1 MEKKLAEAALFM
13 SPEPLTL
20 DELTKIMNAASFS
33 VSLKI
38 LDDLIGEYEKKDTSL
53 EIVKTDD
60 SRYVMRVKG
69 DFLDNVSHL
78 AVSTEMTKAVLRTL
92 GLIAAKQP
100 VKQSLVVAI
109 IGNKAY
115 NYVGELEN
123 NGFVRAKKFGNTKI
137 LETTEKFDNYF
148 GKDVEQ
154 IKRIAAA
161 QQTLST

>member
-20 DELTKIMNAASFS
+20 DELTKIMSAPSFAI
-33 VSLKI
+33 SLKI
-38 LDDLIGEYEKKDTSL
+38 LDDLIEEYGQKDTSL
-53 EIVKTDD
+53 EIVKTED
-60 SRYVMRVKG
+60 SRYLMRVKN
-69 DFLDNVSHL
+69 DFLGKVSHL
-78 AVSTEMTKAVLRTL
+78 AVSTEMSKAVLRTL

-115 NYVGELEN
+115 DYIGELTET
-123 NGFVRAKKFGNTKI
+123 GFLKFKKFGNTKI
-137 LETTEKFDNYF
+137 LETTEKFDTYF

-154 IKRIAAA
+154 IKRMATA
-161 QQTLST
+161 QQTLTT